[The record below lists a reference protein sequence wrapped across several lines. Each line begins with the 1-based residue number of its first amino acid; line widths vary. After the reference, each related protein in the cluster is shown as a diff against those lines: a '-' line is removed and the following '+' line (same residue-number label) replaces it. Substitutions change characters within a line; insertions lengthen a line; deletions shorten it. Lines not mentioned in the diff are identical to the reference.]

1 MAEADSLYKQVF
13 GVRLQ
18 VPCDMPDDV
27 LAFCVQLAKAE
38 LAKVHDWQAEGDATV
53 ASCKAAL
60 DKAYGENWHVVIG
73 KHFGSKVTHEAKMF
87 AFFYVGD
94 RACLFFKLSAQ

>member
-60 DKAYGENWHVVIG
+60 DKSSTTSTDVPFDAPVCVAIAP
-73 KHFGSKVTHEAKMF
+73 VRQRVM
-87 AFFYVGD
+87 
-94 RACLFFKLSAQ
+94 